1 MRRRRYP
8 LADKTGADQAGQ
20 ADAED
25 GQRQTG
31 GDLIDRK
38 AERHQREHQRQQRA
52 RENPAERA
60 DEDRARKPG
69 AAESAGGADDHHAF
83 DAEIEHAR
91 ALGHQFAGGRDQQRR
106 RCRQHRQDDRFKQ
119 PHGTPFA
126 ALKSGGSGRG

>member
-1 MRRRRYP
+1 MRRRRDP

-25 GQRQTG
+25 GEREAG

-38 AERHQREHQRQQRA
+38 PERHQRENQRQQRA
-52 RENPAERA
+52 REDPAERA
-60 DEDRARKPG
+60 EEDRARKPG
-69 AAESAGGADDHHAF
+69 AAKSASRADDHHAF

-106 RCRQHRQDDRFKQ
+106 RRRKHRQDDRFKQ
-119 PHGTPFA
+119 SHGTPFA
-126 ALKSGGSGRG
+126 ALKSAGSGRG